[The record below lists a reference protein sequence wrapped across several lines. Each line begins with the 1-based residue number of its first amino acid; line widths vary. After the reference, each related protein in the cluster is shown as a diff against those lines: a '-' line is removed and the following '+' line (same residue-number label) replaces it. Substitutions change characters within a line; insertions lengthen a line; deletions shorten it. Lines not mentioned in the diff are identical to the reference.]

1 MEGEEFLGDFRCYD
15 VDDYFTDCFD
25 EFIYHLGQ
33 LDLSKKTL
41 NHIYDIFIKDMNM
54 YFENRKK
61 YIVTEGNDEI

>member
-1 MEGEEFLGDFRCYD
+1 MEGEEFLGDFRCYG

-61 YIVTEGNDEI
+61 YIVTEDNDEI